1 MMRALGPQSVSSFL
15 KTALDVVYAGAVAS
29 VAVVGPCGLAL
40 LVLSPIIGAQGA
52 SLFGIKLAL
61 RPAALSAALLT
72 LAVYL
77 GFLIYILDRLRKVA
91 KTLTEG
97 DPFQP
102 ENVGR
107 LRLIGL
113 GLIGLEAA
121 NMPLRAALNWMAP
134 SRAGA
139 IVSFNLTAWFAV
151 LVVFV
156 LAEVFREG
164 ARLRREAELTI

>member
-1 MMRALGPQSVSSFL
+1 MSSFL
-15 KTALDVVYAGAVAS
+15 KTVLDVVHGGTLAAAALAAPAGM
-29 VAVVGPCGLAL
+29 GLLAFTPL
-40 LVLSPIIGAQGA
+40 INGKGLVLFGTAIPFNPAPLA
-52 SLFGIKLAL
+52 FSLMALAFY
-61 RPAALSAALLT
+61 
-72 LAVYL
+72 LA
-77 GFLIYILDRLRKVA
+77 FLILILDRLRRVTR
-91 KTLTEG
+91 TLTIG

-107 LRLIGL
+107 LRFIGL

-121 NMPLRAALNWMAP
+121 GMPLRAALNWLLPQQASP
-134 SRAGA
+134 VLSL
-139 IVSFNLTAWFAV
+139 NLTAWFAV